1 MAPDKALV
9 KVGVGVGGTV
19 GGHQQ
24 AAALEVGCH
33 GVDQLDLHRPLTE
46 LAHRLS
52 LGHWSRS
59 RSGGGVQGLGHLP
72 GAAAGQRL
80 LGLFRRLSGLH
91 RRLVVGGSLPHL
103 KGDGSGGA
111 GGQTVAQ
118 AVAVVLPGEL
128 GHPVHHLDGT
138 LVAGGG
144 TGPAAVTFTLVNV
157 NDLTDHKTSSST
169 FAFLRM
175 TLFYSPA
182 GQKSVVA
189 TTNRKISLGIAKPGR
204 RSKASGSY
212 H

>member
-1 MAPDKALV
+1 MAADEALV
-9 KVGVGVGGTV
+9 EVGVSVGGTV

-24 AAALEVGCH
+24 AAALEIRGH
-33 GVDQLDLHRPLTE
+33 RVDQLDLHRPLAKLTDA
-46 LAHRLS
+46 LP
-52 LGHWSRS
+52 LGYWSRS
-59 RSGGGVQGLGHLP
+59 RRRGGAQGLGHLP

-91 RRLVVGGSLPHL
+91 CRLVIGGSLPHL
-103 KGDGSGGA
+103 KGDGSCGA

-118 AVAVVLPGEL
+118 PVAVVLPGQL

-144 TGPAAVTFTLVNV
+144 TGPAAVTLALVNV

-175 TLFYSPA
+175 ALFYSPS

-189 TTNRKISLGIAKPGR
+189 TTNQKFLWA
-204 RSKASGSY
+204 
-212 H
+212 